1 MTVSDVR
8 GASNVVPLRPAR
20 VLLVGAD
27 VRFMRVAA
35 ALLSFEGYSVQ
46 SCDRPRELL
55 ELVHRLR
62 TDVAV
67 IDASRSVGE
76 AARAAASLRA
86 LPDPVASVLVVDQ
99 DRSSPAA
106 GVPLTSKWGH
116 FDELSARIG
125 EAYLWRREACA

>member
-1 MTVSDVR
+1 MAVSDAR
-8 GASNVVPLRPAR
+8 AGSNVVRLQPVR
-20 VLLVGAD
+20 VLLVGSD
-27 VRFMRVAA
+27 VRFLRVAA

-55 ELVHRLR
+55 ELVYRLR

-86 LPDPVASVLVVDQ
+86 LPDPVGSVLVVDQ
-99 DRSSPAA
+99 ERSSPAA
-106 GVPLTSKWGH
+106 GVPLISKWGQ

-125 EAYLWRREACA
+125 EAYDWRCRASA

>member
-1 MTVSDVR
+1 LAVSDAQ
-8 GASNVVPLRPAR
+8 ASNVVRFQPVR
-20 VLLVGAD
+20 VLLVGTD
-27 VRFMRVAA
+27 VRFLRVAA

-55 ELVHRLR
+55 ELVYRLQ

-86 LPDPVASVLVVDQ
+86 LPAPVASVLVVD
-99 DRSSPAA
+99 RETSSLAA
-106 GVPLTSKWGH
+106 GVPLTSKWGR
-116 FDELSARIG
+116 FDELSTRIG
-125 EAYLWRREACA
+125 EAYEWRCEACA

>member
-1 MTVSDVR
+1 MTISDARVT
-8 GASNVVPLRPAR
+8 SNVVRLQPVR

-27 VRFMRVAA
+27 VRFLRVAA

-55 ELVHRLR
+55 EFVYRLR

-67 IDASRSVGE
+67 IDASRSVGQ

-86 LPDPVASVLVVDQ
+86 LPEPVAAVLVVDQ

-106 GVPLTSKWGH
+106 GVPLISKWGQ
-116 FDELSARIG
+116 FDELSGRIG
-125 EAYLWRREACA
+125 EAYEWRCRACA